1 MTEDT
6 PVAAQAGE
14 RAGHPVL
21 TDATFLGAVALGL
34 YLLGKCYVAARYSLT
49 TASALLT
56 ASPIDVFLGSLT
68 LYAYQLFPTL
78 GLAGLWWSSQ
88 LYREQG
94 VSVASVG
101 FLLVGA
107 LAVAISPPQ
116 NLIATAVA
124 FALVLL
130 AHSFLRLISRHRSW
144 RDKLPSQRRTLLAF
158 FVCVAFCM
166 VVSTF
171 GRMWVPVEVVQ
182 VKSADGR
189 PDVIV
194 GHVLSADQEWT
205 SVIRAMD
212 RGVVRLHTDDVVGRQ
227 LCHLG
232 ASQPRARRPLW
243 YVVVGQPYQSPNQLC
258 RRVVKQIPGQ
268 RVMAGSLPSR

>member
-49 TASALLT
+49 TATALLT
-56 ASPIDVFLGSLT
+56 ASP
-68 LYAYQLFPTL
+68 
-78 GLAGLWWSSQ
+78 
-88 LYREQG
+88 
-94 VSVASVG
+94 
-101 FLLVGA
+101 
-107 LAVAISPPQ
+107 
-116 NLIATAVA
+116 
-124 FALVLL
+124 
-130 AHSFLRLISRHRSW
+130 
-144 RDKLPSQRRTLLAF
+144 
-158 FVCVAFCM
+158 M
-166 VVSTF
+166 
-171 GRMWVPVEVVQ
+171 
-182 VKSADGR
+182 
-189 PDVIV
+189 
-194 GHVLSADQEWT
+194 
-205 SVIRAMD
+205 
-212 RGVVRLHTDDVVGRQ
+212 HTDDVVGRQ